1 MRLLSSPL
9 LRVFAITATL
19 GVPAAIFGACHHATS
34 TDDPDGGDPDGGAC
48 ASSPTLPAVEA
59 LFTSRCAGLSCHGGG
74 PSGVFPPLAAGE
86 PSAWLGLA
94 SKEDASKQL
103 VVPGHP
109 EQSFLYMKVSGMQ
122 GPKGGALMP
131 LGAASPI
138 PEADAIRDW
147 IAAGAPGSCAGADA
161 GPPPTPVAIDP
172 NTLDQGQLFTCPAD
186 APPGSSPARIRRID
200 SPEWTYALPQALNG
214 WHGGNQSAAHLN
226 PFTALATQPYSTY
239 AGGVTIDTAT
249 LDLYF
254 QVLPEAPGSWM
265 ANDPAS
271 AGTGGLRIKGIN
283 DDGALSCMFGPSTKI
298 EVSPTDTCI
307 DTFVDRFL
315 TLGVLA
321 RAPTSAEHANLR
333 ALLKTTLA
341 AEGGDVSKRQATLAL
356 VGQAAWLTS
365 GALFRSEVGAPGK
378 DPAQRNRLSNEELAL
393 VVGSM
398 LSFHRPGAPMLGLPF
413 NAFVGPPDPD
423 DECHPWLHLVSE
435 AAADGTIQEP
445 ATIKKLIA
453 AYGGGVDPGGQPL
466 ACQSG
471 TTVRRRDL
479 SMELDKRR
487 LGPRGEY
494 WLAPRI
500 AGFFREWLG
509 YGNAENV
516 FKDTPG
522 LTSKYATTG
531 NMYDI
536 TTLGFNNLQSGYYGY
551 ESTLVGQMDDTIA
564 RTVLDAAQSHDD
576 VFKALMSTR
585 LFRLPSD
592 RADTNG
598 VSCTQDS
605 DCTQMGFTSCSSL
618 VGTCASSIAKSTLT
632 AARVFNVDGV
642 PATDAGRWV
651 TMPAA
656 ERAGVLTHPA
666 WLSAH
671 GNNFQDDP
679 SLVHRGKW
687 VREKLFCETV
697 PGLELVM
704 VQAKLGVRGA
714 SLSARDR
721 VEAATDANATCVGCH
736 RLMNT
741 LGYPFEMYNH
751 AGFLRAWDR
760 YEDDGTTE
768 HPPDAT
774 STIDNLPDPA
784 LNVAIKD
791 AVDFA
796 ERVSTSAYARR
807 CFIRQAFRYFMGRDE
822 TMADQCTLAAMEQA
836 LDQGSF
842 FDMLAVLASSDA
854 VLYRT
859 TGGQP

>member
-1 MRLLSSPL
+1 MSLLSSPL
-9 LRVFAITATL
+9 LRALGIAATL
-19 GVPAAIFGACHHATS
+19 GAPAVIFGACSHD
-34 TDDPDGGDPDGGAC
+34 TDDPGDGSC
-48 ASSPTLPAVEA
+48 ASAPTLVAVET
-59 LFTSRCAGLSCHGGG
+59 LFASRCAGSSCHGGG
-74 PSGVFPPLAAGE
+74 SGSVFPPLAGGA

-94 SKEDASKQL
+94 SHEDPSKQL

-109 EQSFLYMKVSGMQ
+109 EQSFLYMKVSGTQ

-131 LGAASPI
+131 LGAAAPI
-138 PEADAIRDW
+138 PEAAAIHDW
-147 IAAGAPGSCAGADA
+147 IAAGAPGSCTDGDA
-161 GPPPTPVAIDP
+161 GPPKPVATDP

-186 APPGSSPARIRRID
+186 APPASSPSRIRRID
-200 SPEWTYALPQALNG
+200 SPELTSALPQALNG
-214 WHGGNQSAAHLN
+214 WFGGSKASGYLN
-226 PFTALATQPYSTY
+226 PFNAPATASYSTY
-239 AGGVTIDTAT
+239 ANGVTIDTAT

-254 QVLPEAPGSWM
+254 QILPEAPGSWTTH
-265 ANDPAS
+265 DPWV
-271 AGTGGLRIKGIN
+271 AGTGPRIEGIN
-283 DDGALSCMFGPSTKI
+283 DDGALSCMFGSSGQVEP
-298 EVSPTDTCI
+298 SPTDACI

-341 AEGGDVSKRQATLAL
+341 TEGGDVSKRPATLAL

-365 GALFRSEVGAPGK
+365 GALFRSEMGAPVSG
-378 DPAQRNRLSNEELAL
+378 DAAHRNRLSNEELAL
-393 VVGSM
+393 TVGGM
-398 LSFHRPGAPMLGLPF
+398 LSFHRPGAPMLGGPF

-423 DECHPWLHLVSE
+423 DVCHPWLHLVSE
-435 AAADGTIQEP
+435 AAADGSIQEP
-445 ATIKKLIA
+445 ATIKKLIT

-466 ACQSG
+466 VCQSG
-471 TTVRRRDL
+471 QTVRRRDL
-479 SMELDKRR
+479 SMELDERR

-509 YGNAENV
+509 YGNAENI

-522 LTSKYATTG
+522 LTSKYMTTAD
-531 NMYDI
+531 MFDT
-536 TTLGFNNLQSGYYGY
+536 TTLGFENLQSGYYGY
-551 ESTLVGQMDDTIA
+551 EATLVAQMDDTVA
-564 RTVLDAAQSHDD
+564 RTVLDAASSHED
-576 VFKALMSTR
+576 VFEALMTTR

-592 RADTNG
+592 RVDTDG
-598 VSCTQDS
+598 TSCAEDS
-605 DCTQMGFTSCSSL
+605 DCTSPDFDSCSAE
-618 VGTCASSIAKSTLT
+618 VGLCVDSIAKSTVT
-632 AARVFNVDGV
+632 AARVFDVDGV
-642 PATDAGRWV
+642 PATDEGRWV
-651 TMPAA
+651 TMPAK
-656 ERAGVLTHPA
+656 ERSGVLTHPA
-666 WLSAH
+666 WLVAH

-687 VREKLFCETV
+687 VRQNLFCETV

-704 VQAKLGVRGA
+704 VQAKLGARDA
-714 SLSARDR
+714 TLSARDR
-721 VEAATDANATCVGCH
+721 VQAATDENATCVGCH

-751 AGFLRAWDR
+751 AGFLRALDK
-760 YEDDGTTE
+760 YEADGTTP

-774 STIDNLPDPA
+774 STIDNLPDQA
-784 LNVAIKD
+784 LNVAVED

-796 ERVSTSAYARR
+796 ERIGSSAYARR

-822 TMADQCTLAAMEQA
+822 TMADQCTLAAMEHA

-842 FDMLAVLASSDA
+842 FDMVAVLASSDT